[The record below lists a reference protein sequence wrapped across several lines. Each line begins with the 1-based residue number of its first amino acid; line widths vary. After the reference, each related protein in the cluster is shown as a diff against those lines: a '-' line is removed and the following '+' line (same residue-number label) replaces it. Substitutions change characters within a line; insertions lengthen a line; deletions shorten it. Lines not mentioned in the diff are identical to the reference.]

1 MPSEQEFASTNA
13 LGQRNELQVSGELD
27 VLRPQT
33 VLHMGAG
40 RSIAIP
46 TELLIAGLPEIAPK
60 AGADTAFSSAM
71 EASAG
76 LGLGARQG
84 AELGAGQGAGQREQ
98 VIPLTEE
105 QIRVG
110 KRTVT
115 TGTVRLHRD
124 VETFTDSATVE
135 LRRIGWE
142 VDRVPV
148 GQAYAERPEVRQE
161 GDTMVYP
168 LVEERLVVA
177 REYFVVEEVR
187 VRQVATTTERT
198 ANVELKRDVLTVERE
213 GAVPPTNV

>member
-1 MPSEQEFASTNA
+1 MPSEQQFASTNA

-46 TELLIAGLPEIAPK
+46 TELLIAGLPEIAPT
-60 AGADTAFSSAM
+60 AGADTAFSSAT

-76 LGLGARQG
+76 AGLV
-84 AELGAGQGAGQREQ
+84 AGQSTGQREQ

-135 LRRIGWE
+135 LKRIGWE

-198 ANVELKRDVLTVERE
+198 ANVELQRDVLTVERE
-213 GAVPPTNV
+213 GAVPPTGV